1 MSKIDKDLRS
11 IQQVRD
17 LVEISKKAQKE
28 FSTYSQSEVDAIVKA
43 ISERAYANAE
53 RLAVMAVEETGFGIV
68 ADKIIKNQFASQGV
82 YESIKDLKS
91 IGIVNEDNEKKVW
104 EIATPVGVI
113 AGLIPSTNPTST
125 TIYKTIIALK
135 AGNSII
141 FSPHPSALNCILE
154 TIKVINEV
162 CTEFNLPEGLVSSID
177 IPTMDATSNLMK
189 HDDVSLILA
198 TGGGA
203 MVKAAYSSGTP
214 ALGVGPGNVPSFIEK
229 TADIPKAVKR
239 IIDGKTFDNG
249 VICASEQAVV
259 AQSCISEK
267 VQKEFVRQGCY
278 FVNHNEKKKFEAV
291 IQKPNGGLNAG
302 IVGKS
307 PYQIAQMA
315 GVDVPKETR
324 VIIAK
329 ETGVGPAY
337 PFSREKLSPL
347 LVYYEEETW
356 ERACERCTEILTYG
370 GLGHSLSIHSE
381 DMDII
386 REFALKKPVSRICI
400 NTSSTHGALGAT
412 TNLMPALT
420 LGCGSVGGSATSDNV
435 SAANLFNLRRVAFGI
450 KELDDLRPEGQVVQ
464 TPITGEFNIEEI
476 VKAVLLELQ
485 KHN

>member
-249 VICASEQAVV
+249 VIYASNSVDRKSVV
-259 AQSCISEK
+259 
-267 VQKEFVRQGCY
+267 
-278 FVNHNEKKKFEAV
+278 
-291 IQKPNGGLNAG
+291 
-302 IVGKS
+302 
-307 PYQIAQMA
+307 
-315 GVDVPKETR
+315 
-324 VIIAK
+324 
-329 ETGVGPAY
+329 
-337 PFSREKLSPL
+337 
-347 LVYYEEETW
+347 
-356 ERACERCTEILTYG
+356 
-370 GLGHSLSIHSE
+370 
-381 DMDII
+381 
-386 REFALKKPVSRICI
+386 
-400 NTSSTHGALGAT
+400 
-412 TNLMPALT
+412 
-420 LGCGSVGGSATSDNV
+420 
-435 SAANLFNLRRVAFGI
+435 
-450 KELDDLRPEGQVVQ
+450 
-464 TPITGEFNIEEI
+464 
-476 VKAVLLELQ
+476 
-485 KHN
+485 